1 MQKFLRQYRA
11 TPHSTTG
18 MCPHKLLFNRDP
30 ITKLPTV
37 FMNESNNIRN
47 PCLEE
52 LLHRN
57 DDVKKSQMKLRED
70 KKTRATGATKK
81 QIGDYVILE
90 NEVRGKL
97 TPTYDVKPYKIVSK
111 KGSMVTAKRG
121 EREVTRDSSRFK
133 PVSFDVPNNPTK
145 EEDDE
150 DLKVNLPPAFDEPKD
165 PMKRDEDNSMNSNLD
180 PQSKTEKRTPTPQ
193 SKNPTE
199 EPVEVKPHKKLPYAT
214 VQKSVS
220 FNSPPVRRSE
230 RIRKT
235 PTFLSDYCV
244 ERKYTGNKKR
254 AQ

>member
-1 MQKFLRQYRA
+1 M
-11 TPHSTTG
+11 
-18 MCPHKLLFNRDP
+18 
-30 ITKLPTV
+30 
-37 FMNESNNIRN
+37 
-47 PCLEE
+47 
-52 LLHRN
+52 
-57 DDVKKSQMKLRED
+57 
-70 KKTRATGATKK
+70 
-81 QIGDYVILE
+81 
-90 NEVRGKL
+90 
-97 TPTYDVKPYKIVSK
+97 KPYKIVSK

-133 PVSFDVPNNPTK
+133 PVSFDVPNDPTK